1 MTTKTTAKMDFV
13 DRIIARLP
21 SKAQRLADKPFF
33 NHHNFTI
40 RKAISFC
47 IVSAIG
53 GVILLGITYA
63 LTEWG
68 GQWYMYSAFIGG
80 VVGIVAKFIL
90 NSLFTYK
97 DSK

>member
-1 MTTKTTAKMDFV
+1 MNGVAVKRFDIV
-13 DRIIARLP
+13 DRIIEHLPERL
-21 SKAQRLADKPFF
+21 KLLADKPFF
-33 NHHNFTI
+33 NHRHFTI